1 MSDSWNDIFNGQFS
15 TKRIKSNEKHDD
27 DWIAELKSNIKIIQD
42 TLPEIMND
50 LCDIKE
56 MLKK

>member
-1 MSDSWNDIFNGQFS
+1 MDSWNEVFNGQFS
-15 TKRIKSNEKHDD
+15 SKRIKSNETHDD
-27 DWIAELKSNIKIIQD
+27 DWIEELKSNIKIIQD
-42 TLPEIMND
+42 TLPEIMDD

>member
-1 MSDSWNDIFNGQFS
+1 MESWNEVFNGQFS
-15 TKRIKSNEKHDD
+15 SKRVKSNEKHDE

-42 TLPEIMND
+42 TLPEIMED

>member
-1 MSDSWNDIFNGQFS
+1 MDSWNEVFNGQFS
-15 TKRIKSNEKHDD
+15 SKRIKSNETHDD
-27 DWIAELKSNIKIIQD
+27 DWIEELKSNIKIIQD